1 MNKIFKAIWNDV
13 TQTFVTTSELQTSRG
28 KRTKSVAAVALT
40 GLILLTTGGGVIQLL
55 RMLNPE

>member
-1 MNKIFKAIWNDV
+1 MNKIFNAIWNDV

-40 GLILLTTGGGVIQLL
+40 GLILLTTGGG
-55 RMLNPE
+55 